1 MDPQQVVSNDCETQK
16 DYIDDA
22 RLKKMMKE
30 TQPSFMERYGS
41 CLVTF
46 VLIAINVVVFGIEVV
61 LNGFNPDFFSGSV
74 RYGRHVCSSNS
85 GARGFVSFCDAYVL
99 ACGRHASPL

>member
-61 LNGFNPDFFSGSV
+61 LNGFNPDI
-74 RYGRHVCSSNS
+74 SSLVLFDM
-85 GARGFVSFCDAYVL
+85 GLCLLQQFRGKGICIVL
-99 ACGRHASPL
+99 

>member
-61 LNGFNPDFFSGSV
+61 LNGFNPDISSLVLFDI
-74 RYGRHVCSSNS
+74 CSSNS